1 MTAVKDKVAA
11 IAAHSKS
18 FQDEIVQIVSLPL
31 EVQQAHYDYVLHRK
45 IFENTRGYII
55 QVVDQINRC
64 YEQTCYDACAV
75 MIRRLI
81 EILIIETY
89 DSYKVESEICD
100 SDGNFF
106 FLEELINRFTS
117 ASHWKIGRNTKA
129 GLKKLKTIGDQ
140 SAHSRRYNAKRSY
153 IDDIAQEFRIVA
165 EELLYLS
172 GLRK

>member
-1 MTAVKDKVAA
+1 MKCKVAA
-11 IAAHSKS
+11 IAANLKS
-18 FQDEIVQIVSLPL
+18 FQDEIVDIVTLPL
-31 EVQQAHYDYVLHRK
+31 EVQHSNYDYVLHRK
-45 IFENTRGYII
+45 LFENTRGYML
-55 QVVDQINRC
+55 QVVDQINLC
-64 YEQTCYDACAV
+64 YEHTCYDACAV

-89 DSYKVESEICD
+89 DKYNIESEICD
-100 SDGNFF
+100 SDNNFF
-106 FLEELINRFTS
+106 FLDELINRFTS
-117 ASHWKIGRNTKA
+117 ASHWKIGRNTKS

-153 IDDIAQEFRIVA
+153 IDTVAQDLRVVT

>member
-1 MTAVKDKVAA
+1 MKGKVAA
-11 IAAHSKS
+11 IAENLKS
-18 FQDEIVQIVSLPL
+18 FQDEIVGIVSLPL
-31 EVQQAHYDYVLHRK
+31 EVQHSNYDYVLHRK
-45 IFENTRGYII
+45 LFENTRGYML
-55 QVVDQINRC
+55 QVVDQINLC
-64 YEQTCYDACAV
+64 YEHTCYDACAV

-89 DSYKVESEICD
+89 DKYNIESEICD
-100 SDGNFF
+100 SDNNFF
-106 FLEELINRFTS
+106 FLDELISRFIS
-117 ASHWKIGRNTKA
+117 ASHWKIGRNTKS

-153 IDDIAQEFRIVA
+153 IDTVAQDLRVVT

>member
-1 MTAVKDKVAA
+1 MKDKVAA

-18 FQDEIVQIVSLPL
+18 FQDEIIEIASLPL
-31 EVQQAHYDYVLHRK
+31 EVQQANYDYVLHRRL
-45 IFENTRGYII
+45 FEGTRGYIL
-55 QVVDQINRC
+55 QVVDQINLS
-64 YEQTCYDACAV
+64 YENTCYDACAV

-100 SDGNFF
+100 SDGNFY
-106 FLEELINRFTS
+106 FLDELINRFTS
-117 ASHWKIGRNTKA
+117 ASHWKIGRNSKA
-129 GLKKLKTIGDQ
+129 GLKKLKSIGDQ

-153 IDDIAQEFRIVA
+153 IDEISQELRVVT